1 MAKQNVVE
9 IKPPNMRTIEVVI
22 EGTAPYVQNKFSAKA
37 RQMMRDK
44 QEQGSTAAV
53 TKRAKSAKDF
63 DECYEQSKHVC
74 READGTEWCGI
85 PAPSFRKALISAC
98 RTIGFTMT
106 LAKLAVFTEAD
117 GFDHDDGTP
126 LVRITR
132 GEPTKHEALVRNDSG
147 VADIRA
153 RAMWAPGWRATL
165 RIVHDADIM
174 TQANVVNLLARAGI
188 QVGIGEGRPD
198 SKDSAGMGWGT
209 FRILGE
215 KEAA

>member
-1 MAKQNVVE
+1 MAKKEVVE
-9 IKPPNMRTIEVVI
+9 ISPPDIRTIEVVI

-44 QEQGSTAAV
+44 QEAGSTANV
-53 TKRAKSAKDF
+53 TRKAREAKDF
-63 DECYEQSKHVC
+63 DECYQQAKHIA
-74 READGTEWCGI
+74 RDPDGTEWCGI

-106 LAKLAVFTEAD
+106 LAKLAVFCEAD
-117 GFDHDDGTP
+117 GFDYDDGTP
-126 LVRITR
+126 LVRITK
-132 GEPTKHEALVRNDSG
+132 GEPFKHEALVRNDSG

-153 RAMWAPGWRATL
+153 RPMWNPGWRATL
-165 RIVHDADIM
+165 RLNYDADIM
-174 TQANVVNLLARAGI
+174 TQANIVNLLARAGM

-209 FRILGE
+209 FRILSD
-215 KEAA
+215 KDA